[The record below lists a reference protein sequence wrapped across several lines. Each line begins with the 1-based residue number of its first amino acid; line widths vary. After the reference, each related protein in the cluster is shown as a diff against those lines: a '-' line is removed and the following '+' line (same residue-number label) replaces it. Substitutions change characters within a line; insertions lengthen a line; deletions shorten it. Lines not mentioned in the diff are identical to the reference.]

1 MHRRDSF
8 APVMAFMKFSAHARL
23 FRFFHPSRLQDRRT
37 FDIDLTAM
45 EPGAPGP
52 WRQAVFEPDEDI
64 SIMAFLADALSRVK
78 PSATIA
84 VSQKARELKAKG
96 RDVIGLGAGEPD
108 FDTPDNIKQAAI
120 DAINRGET
128 KYTPVSGIP
137 ELREAIAKKFK
148 RENGLDYTAAQTI
161 VGTGGKQILFNAFMA
176 TMNAGDEVVIPTP
189 YWVSYPEMVSL
200 CGGTPV
206 FVATTQENKFKLKAE
221 DLEKAIT
228 PKTKW
233 FIFNSPSNPSG
244 AAYSHDELKALT
256 DVLMRHPHVWVLT
269 DDMYEHL
276 TYGDFKFATP
286 VEVEPGLYDRT
297 LTMNGVSKAYAM
309 TGWRIGYAAG
319 PLNLIKAMD
328 MIQGQQTSGACS
340 IAQWAAV
347 EALNGTQAFIPENKK
362 IFEGR
367 RDLIVSMLNQAKGIE
382 CPSPEGAFYVYPS
395 CRRARSSRR
404 TRTSSRNCWKPKAWP
419 SCTVRPSASART
431 SAFPTPRRKPSWKK
445 PVSASNGSALPAS
458 KGLLLPRLQNPPATA
473 GFLFRSPEIFAIG
486 ADIMIETTNAG
497 AGR

>member
-1 MHRRDSF
+1 MVIFSDVLPCVKTLVIPTCAGLNSSLRQNKSGCQTGSILLAKELF
-8 APVMAFMKFSAHARL
+8 GAGLCLNKPV
-23 FRFFHPSRLQDRRT
+23 T
-37 FDIDLTAM
+37 FDI
-45 EPGAPGP
+45 
-52 WRQAVFEPDEDI
+52 EPDGGNTVLSAYSNPQDDF
-64 SIMAFLADALSRVK
+64 IMAFLADALSRVK

-84 VSQKARELKAKG
+84 VSQKARDLKAKG

-108 FDTPDNIKQAAI
+108 FDTPDNVKQAAI

-137 ELREAIAKKFK
+137 QLREAIAKKFK

-176 TMNAGDEVVIPTP
+176 TMNPGDEVIIPAP
-189 YWVSYPEMVSL
+189 YWVSYPEMVAI

-206 FVATTQENKFKLKAE
+206 SISTKQENNFKLTAE
-221 DLEKAIT
+221 ELESAIT

-233 FIFNSPSNPSG
+233 FLFNSPSNPTG

-256 DVLMRHPHVWVLT
+256 DVLLKHPHVWVLT

-276 TYGDFKFATP
+276 TFGDFKFVTP
-286 VEVEPGLYDRT
+286 VEVEPKLYDRT

-319 PLNLIKAMD
+319 PLELIKAMD
-328 MIQGQQTSGACS
+328 MIQGQQTSGASS

-347 EALNGTQAFIPENKK
+347 EALNGPQDFVAKNKA

-367 RDLIVSMLNQAKGIE
+367 RDLVVSMLNQASGLV
-382 CPSPEGAFYVYPS
+382 CPKPEGAFYVYPS
-395 CRRARSSRR
+395 CAGLIGK
-404 TRTSSRNCWKPKAWP
+404 TAP
-419 SCTVRPSASART
+419 SGKVIETDEDFVTELLETEGVAVVHG
-431 SAFPTPRRKPSWKK
+431 SAF
-445 PVSASNGSALPAS
+445 
-458 KGLLLPRLQNPPATA
+458 GLGPNFRISYATSEELLEEACKRIQRFCAA
-473 GFLFRSPEIFAIG
+473 CR
-486 ADIMIETTNAG
+486 
-497 AGR
+497 